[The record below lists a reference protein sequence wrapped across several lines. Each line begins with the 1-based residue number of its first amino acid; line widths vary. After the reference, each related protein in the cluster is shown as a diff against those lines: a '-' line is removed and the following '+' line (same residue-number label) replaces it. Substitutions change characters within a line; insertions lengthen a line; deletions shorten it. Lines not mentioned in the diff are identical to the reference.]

1 MHGATGVSQWTPL
14 ADMYTR
20 SARCGWPTGPTRC
33 TTWWWPGSGPE
44 AAGTYER
51 STIDTSL
58 EEEGFIHC
66 SFPEQVQAT
75 ADRYYRGRDDIVLLR
90 IDPDRLGV
98 EVVVEE
104 ARSGE
109 RFPHVY
115 GPIPVDAV
123 TSAQPVPMGPDG
135 RLDLGWLSG

>member
-1 MHGATGVSQWTPL
+1 MSAAGPL
-14 ADMYTR
+14 LHLAVAEEWER
-20 SARCGWPTGPTRC
+20 AR
-33 TTWWWPGSGPE
+33 

-58 EEEGFIHC
+58 EDEGFIHC

-90 IDPDRLGV
+90 IDADQLGV
-98 EVVVEE
+98 DVVVEE

-115 GPIPVDAV
+115 GPIPIEAV
-123 TSAQPVPMGPDG
+123 TSADPVPIGPDG
-135 RLDLGWLSG
+135 RLDLDRVSG

>member
-1 MHGATGVSQWTPL
+1 MSE
-14 ADMYTR
+14 
-20 SARCGWPTGPTRC
+20 
-33 TTWWWPGSGPE
+33 PGSLPLQLLHLAV
-44 AAGTYER
+44 AAEWERARSVGSYER

-58 EEEGFIHC
+58 AEEGFVHC
-66 SFPEQVQAT
+66 SFPDQVQAT

-98 EVVVEE
+98 DVVVEE
-104 ARSGE
+104 ARGGE

-115 GPIPVDAV
+115 GPIPVVAV
-123 TSAQPVPMGPDG
+123 ASVEPVPMGPDG

>member
-1 MHGATGVSQWTPL
+1 MSDAVPRPAELLHL
-14 ADMYTR
+14 AVAAEWERAR
-20 SARCGWPTGPTRC
+20 S
-33 TTWWWPGSGPE
+33 
-44 AAGTYER
+44 AGTYER

-66 SFPEQVQAT
+66 SFPHQVQAT

-90 IDPDRLGV
+90 VDPARVDA

-104 ARSGE
+104 ASSGE

-115 GPIPVDAV
+115 GPIPVAAV
-123 TSAQPVPMGPDG
+123 VSAERVPMGADG
-135 RLDLGWLSG
+135 RLDLAWLSG

>member
-1 MHGATGVSQWTPL
+1 MSDAAPAPGECGALSTSWPEGARKPFLHL
-14 ADMYTR
+14 AVAVEWER
-20 SARCGWPTGPTRC
+20 ARVDGAYR
-33 TTWWWPGSGPE
+33 
-44 AAGTYER
+44 R

-75 ADRYYRGRDDIVLLR
+75 ADLYYRGRDDIVLLR

-115 GPIPVDAV
+115 GPIPVGAV
-123 TSAQPVPMGPDG
+123 TSADPVPMGPDG
-135 RLDLGWLSG
+135 RLDLGCLSG

>member
-1 MHGATGVSQWTPL
+1 MSDPDPL
-14 ADMYTR
+14 PAELLHLAVAAEWERAR
-20 SARCGWPTGPTRC
+20 SAG
-33 TTWWWPGSGPE
+33 
-44 AAGTYER
+44 AYER

-66 SFPEQVQAT
+66 SFPHQVQAT

-90 IDPDRLGV
+90 VDPTRVDA

-104 ARSGE
+104 SSSGE

-115 GPIPVDAV
+115 GPIPVSAV
-123 TSAQPVPMGPDG
+123 VSAEPVPMGPDG
-135 RLDLGWLSG
+135 RLDLAWLSG

>member
-1 MHGATGVSQWTPL
+1 MSDVPGPL
-14 ADMYTR
+14 LHLAVAGEWER
-20 SARCGWPTGPTRC
+20 ARAR
-33 TTWWWPGSGPE
+33 GS
-44 AAGTYER
+44 YQR

-90 IDPDRLGV
+90 IDPDRLDV
-98 EVVVEE
+98 DVVVEE

-123 TSAQPVPMGPDG
+123 TSAEPVPMGPDG
-135 RLDLGWLSG
+135 RLDLGRNR

>member
-1 MHGATGVSQWTPL
+1 MTDPAPGEGEAFSTSWPAGARKPL
-14 ADMYTR
+14 PPELFHLAVAAEWER
-20 SARCGWPTGPTRC
+20 ARAR
-33 TTWWWPGSGPE
+33 
-44 AAGTYER
+44 GTYER

-115 GPIPVDAV
+115 GPIPVEAV
-123 TSAQPVPMGPDG
+123 TSVERVPMGPDG
-135 RLDLGWLSG
+135 RLALNWFSG

>member
-1 MHGATGVSQWTPL
+1 MSDAGPL
-14 ADMYTR
+14 PAELLHLAVAAEWERAR
-20 SARCGWPTGPTRC
+20 SAG
-33 TTWWWPGSGPE
+33 
-44 AAGTYER
+44 AYER

-66 SFPEQVQAT
+66 SFPHQVQAT

-90 IDPDRLGV
+90 VDPARVDA

-104 ARSGE
+104 SSSGE

-115 GPIPVDAV
+115 GPIPVAAV
-123 TSAQPVPMGPDG
+123 VSVEPVPMGADG
-135 RLDLGWLSG
+135 RLDLAWLSG

>member
-1 MHGATGVSQWTPL
+1 MTDSGAPRPPAVGEQPLLHLAVSAEWDR
-14 ADMYTR
+14 A
-20 SARCGWPTGPTRC
+20 S
-33 TTWWWPGSGPE
+33 
-44 AAGTYER
+44 AAGAYER

-66 SFPEQVQAT
+66 SFPHQVQAT

-98 EVVVEE
+98 DVVVEE
-104 ARSGE
+104 ASSGE

-123 TSAQPVPMGPDG
+123 VSAEPVPVGADG

>member
-1 MHGATGVSQWTPL
+1 MSDAGPAPL
-14 ADMYTR
+14 LHLAVAAEWER
-20 SARCGWPTGPTRC
+20 ARV
-33 TTWWWPGSGPE
+33 
-44 AAGTYER
+44 AGTYER

-90 IDPDRLGV
+90 VDPDRLGV

-109 RFPHVY
+109 RFPHIY
-115 GPIPVDAV
+115 GPIPVEAV
-123 TSAQPVPMGPDG
+123 TSAEPVLMAPDG

>member
-1 MHGATGVSQWTPL
+1 MSDAGASWPEGARKPPPHELLHL
-14 ADMYTR
+14 AVAGEWER
-20 SARCGWPTGPTRC
+20 ARAR
-33 TTWWWPGSGPE
+33 
-44 AAGTYER
+44 GTYER

-66 SFPEQVQAT
+66 SFPDQVQAT

-90 IDPDRLGV
+90 IDPERLDPGV
-98 EVVVEE
+98 DVVVEE

-115 GPIPVDAV
+115 GPIPVVAV
-123 TSAQPVPMGPDG
+123 ASVQPVPIGPDG
-135 RLDLGWLSG
+135 RLDLGWLSR

>member
-1 MHGATGVSQWTPL
+1 VSRVVPGPLLHLAVATEWER
-14 ADMYTR
+14 A
-20 SARCGWPTGPTRC
+20 
-33 TTWWWPGSGPE
+33 E

-58 EEEGFIHC
+58 EEEGYIHC

-90 IDPDRLGV
+90 IDPARLGV

-109 RFPHVY
+109 GFPHVY

-123 TSAQPVPMGPDG
+123 TAAQPVPMGPDG

>member
-1 MHGATGVSQWTPL
+1 MSDTAPL
-14 ADMYTR
+14 PRRLLHLAVAAEWER
-20 SARCGWPTGPTRC
+20 ARARR
-33 TTWWWPGSGPE
+33 
-44 AAGTYER
+44 TYER

-66 SFPEQVQAT
+66 SFPDQVQAT

-90 IDPDRLGV
+90 IDPDRLDPGV
-98 EVVVEE
+98 EVVVEA

-123 TSAQPVPMGPDG
+123 TSVEPVPIGADG
-135 RLDLGWLSG
+135 RLDLGWVSG

>member
-1 MHGATGVSQWTPL
+1 MSDVPGPL
-14 ADMYTR
+14 LHLAVAGEWER
-20 SARCGWPTGPTRC
+20 ARAR
-33 TTWWWPGSGPE
+33 
-44 AAGTYER
+44 GTYER

-90 IDPDRLGV
+90 VDPDLLGV
-98 EVVVEE
+98 DVVVEE

-115 GPIPVDAV
+115 GPIPVEAV
-123 TSAQPVPMGPDG
+123 TSAEPVPMGPDG

>member
-1 MHGATGVSQWTPL
+1 MTHVPGPL
-14 ADMYTR
+14 LHLAVAGEWER
-20 SARCGWPTGPTRC
+20 AQV
-33 TTWWWPGSGPE
+33 
-44 AAGTYER
+44 AGTYRR

-90 IDPDRLGV
+90 IDPDRLEV
-98 EVVVEE
+98 DVVVEE
-104 ARSGE
+104 ASSGD

-115 GPIPVDAV
+115 GPIPVGAV
-123 TSAQPVPMGPDG
+123 TSAERVPMGPDG